1 MHNMK
6 LFDVINEGVYDP
18 GIFKAIFLAG
28 GPGSGKSFVGSDL
41 VGIPKGGFSGMDMSF
56 APSGVKLVN
65 SDPEF
70 EYFLKKI
77 GVDPKNLGSLTD
89 KEFEELTEPY
99 DSPRQKAKRVKKSKE
114 RLYTQGRL
122 GMLIDGTGDV
132 YSKIKKKRAELIRL
146 GYDTYMVFINTSLEV
161 AQQRNAQRDR
171 VLPEKV
177 VEKIWKDVQKN
188 LGRFQGL
195 FGSNF
200 KIIDNNEKRVAKR
213 EVNDNRLFPKAFYL
227 AIKNFMKTPIKSGF
241 AKRWIKRELELKKKS
256 GYVMVMTE
264 TAISEWRSI
273 VEKQDRNADKTHL
286 RLSIKGGGC
295 SGFMKELNF
304 CETDDITDLDMVTEF
319 EDVKVIVDSKSLL
332 FLHDATLDYHDG
344 LMGAGFT
351 ITIPSAKN
359 SCGCGDSFAM

>member
-1 MHNMK
+1 MK

-41 VGIPKGGFSGMDMSF
+41 VGVPKGGFSGMDMSF

-241 AKRWIKRELELKKKS
+241 AKRWIKRELELKK
-256 GYVMVMTE
+256 
-264 TAISEWRSI
+264 R
-273 VEKQDRNADKTHL
+273 
-286 RLSIKGGGC
+286 
-295 SGFMKELNF
+295 
-304 CETDDITDLDMVTEF
+304 
-319 EDVKVIVDSKSLL
+319 
-332 FLHDATLDYHDG
+332 
-344 LMGAGFT
+344 AG
-351 ITIPSAKN
+351 
-359 SCGCGDSFAM
+359 M